1 MRILG
6 VAVEAALQAGK
17 LLLSSYGK
25 LKASDIKT
33 KAKND
38 FVTKI
43 DKRAEE
49 LIISKIK
56 RHFPGHGILAEE
68 TGKSPGHETLWIIDP
83 LDGTSNYIHEI
94 PIFSISIGV
103 IENGRLKAG
112 VIYDPIHRELFTVQK
127 GKGAFLNK
135 RKIHVTAVR
144 RLSDAPLTTGIPFR
158 ARDRFDEYMASFR
171 AISLGSV
178 GIRRAGSAA
187 LDLAYVACGRFD
199 GFWELDL
206 SPWDIAAGAVLVQE
220 AGGKISDMWGNEDY
234 LKNGDTLAQ
243 IARTLTSSA
252 GADIMPLKT
261 GTVYA
266 LTTTSGKYGL
276 FQAT

>member
-1 MRILG
+1 MKPRKKNKRILE

-25 LKASDIKT
+25 LKVSDIKT

-43 DKRAEE
+43 DKHAEE

-56 RHFPGHGILAEE
+56 RHFPDHGILAEE

-94 PIFSISIGV
+94 PMFSISIGA
-103 IENGRLKAG
+103 IEKGRLKAA
-112 VIYDPIHRELFTVQK
+112 VIYDPIHRELFTAEEDE
-127 GKGAFLNK
+127 GAFLNK
-135 RKIHVTAVR
+135 RRIHVTTVK
-144 RLSDAPLTTGIPFR
+144 RLSDALMTTGIPFR

-171 AISLGSV
+171 TISLESV

-206 SPWDIAAGAVLVQE
+206 SPWDIAAGALLIQE
-220 AGGKISDMWGNEDY
+220 AGGKISDMWGRADY
-234 LKNGDTLAQ
+234 LKNGDVLASNGLIHRELQ
-243 IARTLTSSA
+243 KITSRLFTPTHKDKLCLSA
-252 GADIMPLKT
+252 
-261 GTVYA
+261 
-266 LTTTSGKYGL
+266 
-276 FQAT
+276 

>member
-1 MRILG
+1 MRRGTDNPTVLK
-6 VAVEAALQAGK
+6 VAVEAALRAGK

-25 LKASDIKT
+25 LKRSDIKT
-33 KAKND
+33 KSKND

-56 RHFPGHGILAEE
+56 KHFPGHGILAEE
-68 TGKSPGHETLWIIDP
+68 TGKSPGHQTLWVIDP
-83 LDGTSNYIHEI
+83 LDGTSNYIHQI
-94 PIFSISIGV
+94 PMFAISIGV
-103 IENGRLKAG
+103 IENGQLKAG
-112 VIYDPIHRELFTVQK
+112 VVYDPIHRELFTAQK

-135 RKIHVTAVR
+135 RKIRVTAVK
-144 RLSDAPLTTGIPFR
+144 RLSDALMTTGIPFR

-206 SPWDIAAGAVLVQE
+206 SPWDIAAGALLIQE
-220 AGGKISDMWGNEDY
+220 AGGKISDMWGEGDH
-234 LKNGDTLAQ
+234 LKNGDTLASNGLIHRELQ
-243 IARTLTSSA
+243 KITSH
-252 GADIMPLKT
+252 
-261 GTVYA
+261 
-266 LTTTSGKYGL
+266 L
-276 FQAT
+276 FTPTHRDKLCLSV